1 MHTILIMSAK
11 RLAAS
16 AQGRAL
22 LQHRKAVIAKIKKYG
37 YHSPYCFG
45 SVARGDAGPNSDI
58 DILVD
63 MDRNQYDPVL
73 LYRLAD
79 ELEAIVG
86 YPFDVANLD
95 FMRESVRK
103 KVIREAT
110 KF

>member
-1 MHTILIMSAK
+1 MNFMSTK
-11 RLAAS
+11 RLEAS
-16 AQGRAL
+16 EQGRAL
-22 LQHRKAVIAKIKKYG
+22 RKHRKAVFAKIKQYG

-45 SVARGDAGPNSDI
+45 SVARGDAGPESDI

-63 MDRNQYDPVL
+63 MDRNAYDPAA

-86 YPFDVANLD
+86 FPFDVANLE

-103 KVIREAT
+103 KVVREAT